1 MENVAFIQE
10 GVSYPVPKYGTQT
23 GALLTMRDG
32 EIWFHPYNGAPPVRV
47 PFYEVD
53 EA

>member
-10 GVSYPVPKYGTQT
+10 GFYYPIPIYGTVA
-23 GALLTMRDG
+23 GLLMTMRDG
-32 EIWFHPYNGAPPVRV
+32 EVWFHPYNGAQGVRV